1 MSKNGNERRVF
12 VESKECEAG
21 IRLLR
26 RLSKELEWQ
35 IEKNRRNEEGIILA
49 MIGILERNRHK
60 LMRESRDQLMNLKTR
75 VIYEDE
81 KEEVNKKEIEMSKKI
96 ISKIDEGK
104 EKSKKITFK
113 EEKKKEIKKGVSKSK
128 LVFGQFDDIKSCE
141 DRLIIEI
148 ENGRNE
154 TGSWEDPIPSNNGV
168 PYDHFERRIFDKY
181 VDYWRNSK
189 LSVPFSTWISED
201 RLDRKRPS
209 SIMCFELIEEN
220 SNISCKSI
228 QEAIYRIRRFEQDFQ
243 AIPKE
248 IVFPLIEKGI
258 LINNSKN
265 MLNNCSGNS
274 GSDGNSNNNIDH
286 LEFNRAKIKNHD
298 IIEKNKLNSQSSFK
312 VPQSLFFSMVISD
325 HEHKIHNKL
334 SKSGAISSEPIKG
347 NDKKMTC
354 LASNG
359 NDSSPE
365 KDNIGK
371 KQCNCDF
378 YKLRQKFIE
387 EYNLYNLI
395 GPNSNFEKLDQS
407 IESNLRLWMG
417 AYYLPRNDKR
427 TRGGEDG
434 WFLSEDL
441 QSMGVADGVGE
452 WEDLSGKSA
461 RMFSNSIMKNSLH
474 YIKSNR
480 DRGLCKPS
488 VLAKDSLKVGLDHC
502 EKNGVHGASTALVA
516 CFDHYSGNIGFA
528 NMGDSGALVL
538 RRLQFDTGKLEIVR
552 RVKEMQHEFNCPY
565 QFAALPPEH
574 EWQELIEKGFH
585 DIVRLAK
592 IEKRNKEE
600 PDGVDHEY
608 SMQLACDDPEL
619 SQLLEVPLKEGDMVI
634 LGTDG
639 LFDNLFDFEI
649 TSISGLSFSPIES
662 KLFYNCLDY
671 TTTPMVIAKSIALSA
686 YYKSLDPFSKT
697 PFANQAKRFYS
708 GGRNSF
714 FKSQCFSGG
723 KEDDISVLVAWVVHK
738 DDFETLTKN
747 SPHYCD
753 ISKKL

>member
-1 MSKNGNERRVF
+1 MNGYERRVF

-21 IRLLR
+21 IRFLK
-26 RLSKELEWQ
+26 RLSKELERQ
-35 IEKNRRNEEGIILA
+35 NGNNKNNKEGIILA
-49 MIGILERNRHK
+49 MAGILERNRQR
-60 LMRESRDQLMNLKTR
+60 LIRETRDQLLNLKTR
-75 VIYEDE
+75 IICEDE
-81 KEEVNKKEIEMSKKI
+81 IEEIQRKDI
-96 ISKIDEGK
+96 
-104 EKSKKITFK
+104 EKSRKKMNVEEGNRKIKKSILK
-113 EEKKKEIKKGVSKSK
+113 EEKKKEIKEGINKSK
-128 LVFGQFDDIKSCE
+128 LVFGELDEEKNRE
-141 DRLIIEI
+141 DRFIIKI

-168 PYDHFERRIFDKY
+168 PYDHFERRIYDKY

-189 LSVPFSTWISED
+189 LSVPFSTWISGEKM
-201 RLDRKRPS
+201 DRKRSS
-209 SIMCFELIEEN
+209 SIMSFELIEEN
-220 SNISCKSI
+220 SSISCKSI

-248 IVFPLIEKGI
+248 IIFPLIEKGI
-258 LINNSKN
+258 LVNNSKN
-265 MLNNCSGNS
+265 TLDNFSGNTWK
-274 GSDGNSNNNIDH
+274 DNNYNH
-286 LEFNRAKIKNHD
+286 LEFNRAKIKNQD
-298 IIEKNKLNSQSSFK
+298 IIEKNQLNLQSSFK

-325 HEHKIHNKL
+325 HENMIHSKL
-334 SKSGAISSEPIKG
+334 SKTGIITNEQIKG
-347 NDKKMTC
+347 NDKKMTN
-354 LASNG
+354 LVINN
-359 NDSSPE
+359 NDSLLE
-365 KDNIGK
+365 KDNINK

-387 EYNLYNLI
+387 EYNLYELI
-395 GPNSNFEKLDQS
+395 GSNSNLEKLDQS
-407 IESNLRLWMG
+407 MESNLRLWMG

-427 TRGGEDG
+427 ARGGEDG

-461 RMFSNSIMKNSLH
+461 RVFSNSIMKNSLQ

-480 DRGLCKPS
+480 DRSLEKPS
-488 VLAKDSLKVGLDHC
+488 ILAKDSLKVGLDHC
-502 EKNGVHGASTALVA
+502 EKSGVHGASTALVA

-565 QFAALPPEH
+565 QFANLPPEH
-574 EWQELIEKGFH
+574 EWDELIEKGFH

-592 IEKRNKEE
+592 IEKKNKE
-600 PDGVDHEY
+600 DSNIMDDKY

-708 GGRNSF
+708 GGKNSLF
-714 FKSQCFSGG
+714 ESQSFSGG

>member
-1 MSKNGNERRVF
+1 MLKNENERIF

-21 IRLLR
+21 IRLLKS
-26 RLSKELEWQ
+26 LSRELAKQ
-35 IEKNRRNEEGIILA
+35 NGSVQRKKEGIILA
-49 MIGILERNRHK
+49 MMGILERNRQK
-60 LMRESRDQLMNLKTR
+60 LIRESRDQLLNLKT
-75 VIYEDE
+75 
-81 KEEVNKKEIEMSKKI
+81 KI
-96 ISKIDEGK
+96 ICENEKQFTK
-104 EKSKKITFK
+104 KRTEKSNGIKNNVEEK
-113 EEKKKEIKKGVSKSK
+113 EKKKEIRKKLSESK
-128 LVFGQFDDIKSCE
+128 LVYAEVYDENNCQERI
-141 DRLIIEI
+141 IIEI

-154 TGSWEDPIPSNNGV
+154 AGSWEDPIPSNNGV

-181 VDYWRNSK
+181 IDYWRNSK
-189 LSVPFSTWISED
+189 LLVPFSTWLGEERIERRST
-201 RLDRKRPS
+201 
-209 SIMCFELIEEN
+209 SIMNFELIEEN
-220 SNISCKSI
+220 NNVSCKSI

-265 MLNNCSGNS
+265 MLNNCYGNNR
-274 GSDGNSNNNIDH
+274 SDYYNVSNRS
-286 LEFNRAKIKNHD
+286 EFNRAKIKSQDN
-298 IIEKNKLNSQSSFK
+298 IEVNMLSSLSSFK
-312 VPQSLFFSMVISD
+312 VPQSLFFSMVIND
-325 HEHKIHNKL
+325 HENRIHDKSNKL
-334 SKSGAISSEPIKG
+334 EEINSEKITSLVS
-347 NDKKMTC
+347 ND
-354 LASNG
+354 
-359 NDSSPE
+359 NDSPPE
-365 KDNIGK
+365 KDMIGK

-395 GPNSNFEKLDQS
+395 GTNSNFEKLDHS
-407 IESNLRLWMG
+407 LESNLRLWMG

-434 WFLSEDL
+434 WFVSEDL

-461 RMFSNSIMKNSLH
+461 RMFSNSIMRNSLQ
-474 YIKSNR
+474 YIKNNR
-480 DRGLCKPS
+480 DKKLGNPS
-488 VLAKDSLKVGLDHC
+488 VLAKNSLKEGLGNC
-502 EKNGVHGASTALVA
+502 QKNGVHGASTALVA
-516 CFDHYSGNIGFA
+516 CFDHYSGTIGFA

-565 QFAALPPEH
+565 QFATLPPEN
-574 EWQELIEKGFH
+574 EWPELLEKGYH

-592 IEKRNKEE
+592 IEKKNKEE
-600 PDGVDHEY
+600 PNNINFED
-608 SMQLACDDPEL
+608 SIQLACDDPEL

-686 YYKSLDPFSKT
+686 YYKSLDPYSKT

-708 GGRNSF
+708 GGRNSLF
-714 FKSQCFSGG
+714 DIQSFSGG

-738 DDFETLTKN
+738 NDFETLTKN

>member
-1 MSKNGNERRVF
+1 MLMNGYERRVF

-21 IRLLR
+21 IRFLK
-26 RLSKELEWQ
+26 RLSKELERQ
-35 IEKNRRNEEGIILA
+35 NGNNKNNKEGIILA
-49 MIGILERNRHK
+49 MAGILERNRQR
-60 LMRESRDQLMNLKTR
+60 LIRETRDQLLNLKTR
-75 VIYEDE
+75 IICEDE
-81 KEEVNKKEIEMSKKI
+81 IEEIQRKDI
-96 ISKIDEGK
+96 
-104 EKSKKITFK
+104 EKSRKKMNVEEGNRKIKKSILK
-113 EEKKKEIKKGVSKSK
+113 EEKKKEIKEGINKSK
-128 LVFGQFDDIKSCE
+128 LVFGELDEEKNRE
-141 DRLIIEI
+141 DRFIIKI

-168 PYDHFERRIFDKY
+168 PYDHFERRIYDKY

-189 LSVPFSTWISED
+189 LSVPFSTWISGEKM
-201 RLDRKRPS
+201 DRKRSS
-209 SIMCFELIEEN
+209 SIMSFELIEEN
-220 SNISCKSI
+220 SSISCKSI

-248 IVFPLIEKGI
+248 IIFPLIEKGI

-265 MLNNCSGNS
+265 TLDNFSGNTWK
-274 GSDGNSNNNIDH
+274 DNNYNH
-286 LEFNRAKIKNHD
+286 LEFNRAKIKNQD
-298 IIEKNKLNSQSSFK
+298 IIEKNQLNLQSSFK

-325 HEHKIHNKL
+325 HENMIHSKL
-334 SKSGAISSEPIKG
+334 SKTGIITNEQIKG
-347 NDKKMTC
+347 NDKKMTN
-354 LASNG
+354 LVINN
-359 NDSSPE
+359 NDSLLE
-365 KDNIGK
+365 KDNINK

-387 EYNLYNLI
+387 EYNLYELI
-395 GPNSNFEKLDQS
+395 GSNSNLEKLDQS
-407 IESNLRLWMG
+407 MESNLRLWMG

-427 TRGGEDG
+427 ARGGEDG

-461 RMFSNSIMKNSLH
+461 RVFSNSIMKNSLQ

-480 DRGLCKPS
+480 DRSLEKPS
-488 VLAKDSLKVGLDHC
+488 ILAKDSLKVGLDHC
-502 EKNGVHGASTALVA
+502 EKSGVHGASTALVA

-565 QFAALPPEH
+565 QFANLPPEH
-574 EWQELIEKGFH
+574 EWDELIEKGFH

-592 IEKRNKEE
+592 IEKKNKE
-600 PDGVDHEY
+600 DSNIMDDKY

-708 GGRNSF
+708 GGKNSLF
-714 FKSQCFSGG
+714 ESQSFSGG

>member
-1 MSKNGNERRVF
+1 MSMTGYERRVF
-12 VESKECEAG
+12 VQSKECEAG
-21 IRLLR
+21 IRFLK
-26 RLSKELEWQ
+26 RLSKELE
-35 IEKNRRNEEGIILA
+35 ERNKKNENNNEGIILA
-49 MIGILERNRHK
+49 MAGILERNRQR
-60 LMRESRDQLMNLKTR
+60 LIRETRDQLLNLKTR
-75 VIYEDE
+75 IICEDE
-81 KEEVNKKEIEMSKKI
+81 KEEIQKKDI
-96 ISKIDEGK
+96 
-104 EKSKKITFK
+104 EKSRKKMNGMKDVDRKTKKSTLK
-113 EEKKKEIKKGVSKSK
+113 EEKNKEIKEGINKSK
-128 LVFGQFDDIKSCE
+128 IVFGELDEEKSRE
-141 DRLIIEI
+141 DRFIIKI

-168 PYDHFERRIFDKY
+168 PYDHFERRIYDKY

-189 LSVPFSTWISED
+189 LSVPFSTWISREKI
-201 RLDRKRPS
+201 DRKRSS
-209 SIMCFELIEEN
+209 SIMSFELIEEN
-220 SNISCKSI
+220 STISCKSI
-228 QEAIYRIRRFEQDFQ
+228 QEAIYRMRRFEQDFQ

-248 IVFPLIEKGI
+248 IIFPLIEKGI

-265 MLNNCSGNS
+265 ALDNCSGNS
-274 GSDGNSNNNIDH
+274 VKDNH
-286 LEFNRAKIKNHD
+286 LEFNRAKIKNQD
-298 IIEKNKLNSQSSFK
+298 IIENNQLNLRSSFK
-312 VPQSLFFSMVISD
+312 VPQSLFFSMVIND
-325 HEHKIHNKL
+325 HENMIHSKL
-334 SKSGAISSEPIKG
+334 SKTGITTNEQIKG
-347 NDKKMTC
+347 NEKKMAN
-354 LASNG
+354 LVLNNS
-359 NDSSPE
+359 DSLLE
-365 KDNIGK
+365 KDNINK
-371 KQCNCDF
+371 KQCDCDF

-387 EYNLYNLI
+387 EYNLYELI
-395 GPNSNFEKLDQS
+395 GSNSNLEKLDQS
-407 IESNLRLWMG
+407 MESNLRLWMG

-427 TRGGEDG
+427 ARGGEDG
-434 WFLSEDL
+434 WFLSEDI

-461 RMFSNSIMKNSLH
+461 RVFSNSIMKNSLQ
-474 YIKSNR
+474 YIKNNR
-480 DRGLCKPS
+480 DRSLGKPS
-488 VLAKDSLKVGLDHC
+488 ILAKDSLKVGLDHC
-502 EKNGVHGASTALVA
+502 EKSGVHGASTALVA

-565 QFAALPPEH
+565 QFANLPPEH
-574 EWQELIEKGFH
+574 EWDELIEKGFH

-592 IEKRNKEE
+592 IEKKNKEDSNIMDE
-600 PDGVDHEY
+600 KY

-708 GGRNSF
+708 GCRNSF
-714 FKSQCFSGG
+714 FESQPFSGG

>member
-1 MSKNGNERRVF
+1 MNGYERRVF

-21 IRLLR
+21 IRFLK
-26 RLSKELEWQ
+26 RLSKELERQ
-35 IEKNRRNEEGIILA
+35 NGNNKNNKEGIILA
-49 MIGILERNRHK
+49 MAGILERNRQR
-60 LMRESRDQLMNLKTR
+60 LIRETRDQLLNLKTR
-75 VIYEDE
+75 IICEDE
-81 KEEVNKKEIEMSKKI
+81 IEEIQRKDI
-96 ISKIDEGK
+96 
-104 EKSKKITFK
+104 EKSRKKMNVEEGNRKIKKSILK
-113 EEKKKEIKKGVSKSK
+113 EEKKKEIKEGINKSK
-128 LVFGQFDDIKSCE
+128 LVFGELDEEKNRE
-141 DRLIIEI
+141 DRFIIKI

-168 PYDHFERRIFDKY
+168 PYDHFERRIYDKY

-189 LSVPFSTWISED
+189 LSVPFSTWISGEKM
-201 RLDRKRPS
+201 DRKRSS
-209 SIMCFELIEEN
+209 SIMSFELIEEN
-220 SNISCKSI
+220 SSISCKSI

-248 IVFPLIEKGI
+248 IIFPLIEKGI

-265 MLNNCSGNS
+265 TLDNFSGNTWK
-274 GSDGNSNNNIDH
+274 DNNYNH
-286 LEFNRAKIKNHD
+286 LEFNRAKIKNQD
-298 IIEKNKLNSQSSFK
+298 IIEKNQLNLQSSFK

-325 HEHKIHNKL
+325 HENMIHSKL
-334 SKSGAISSEPIKG
+334 SKTGIITNEQIKG
-347 NDKKMTC
+347 NDKKMTN
-354 LASNG
+354 LVINN
-359 NDSSPE
+359 NDSLLE
-365 KDNIGK
+365 KDNINK

-387 EYNLYNLI
+387 EYNLYELI
-395 GPNSNFEKLDQS
+395 GSNSNLEKLDQS
-407 IESNLRLWMG
+407 MESNLRLWMG

-427 TRGGEDG
+427 ARGGEDG

-461 RMFSNSIMKNSLH
+461 RVFSNSIMKNSLQ

-480 DRGLCKPS
+480 DRSLEKPS
-488 VLAKDSLKVGLDHC
+488 ILAKDSLKVGLDHC
-502 EKNGVHGASTALVA
+502 EKSGVHGASTALVA

-565 QFAALPPEH
+565 QFANLPPEH
-574 EWQELIEKGFH
+574 EWDELIEKGFH

-592 IEKRNKEE
+592 IEKKNKE
-600 PDGVDHEY
+600 DSNIMDDKY

-708 GGRNSF
+708 GGKNSLF
-714 FKSQCFSGG
+714 ESQSFSGG

>member
-1 MSKNGNERRVF
+1 MLMNGYERRVF
-12 VESKECEAG
+12 VESKECEAS
-21 IRLLR
+21 IRFLK
-26 RLSKELEWQ
+26 RLSKELERQ
-35 IEKNRRNEEGIILA
+35 NGNNKNNKEGIILA
-49 MIGILERNRHK
+49 MAGILERNRQR
-60 LMRESRDQLMNLKTR
+60 LIRETRDQLLNLKTR
-75 VIYEDE
+75 IICEDE
-81 KEEVNKKEIEMSKKI
+81 IEEIQRKDI
-96 ISKIDEGK
+96 
-104 EKSKKITFK
+104 EKSRKKMNVEEGNRKIKKSILK
-113 EEKKKEIKKGVSKSK
+113 EEKKKEIKEGINKSK
-128 LVFGQFDDIKSCE
+128 LVFGELDEEKNRE
-141 DRLIIEI
+141 DRFIIKI

-168 PYDHFERRIFDKY
+168 PYDHFERRIYDKY

-189 LSVPFSTWISED
+189 LSVPFSTWISGEKM
-201 RLDRKRPS
+201 DRKRSS
-209 SIMCFELIEEN
+209 SIMSFELIEEN
-220 SNISCKSI
+220 SSISCKSI

-248 IVFPLIEKGI
+248 IIFPLIEKGI

-265 MLNNCSGNS
+265 TLDNFSGNTWK
-274 GSDGNSNNNIDH
+274 DNNYNH
-286 LEFNRAKIKNHD
+286 LEFNRAKIKNQD
-298 IIEKNKLNSQSSFK
+298 IIEKNQLNLQSSFK

-325 HEHKIHNKL
+325 HENMIHSKL
-334 SKSGAISSEPIKG
+334 SKTGIITNEQIKG
-347 NDKKMTC
+347 NDKKMTN
-354 LASNG
+354 LVINN
-359 NDSSPE
+359 NDSLLE
-365 KDNIGK
+365 KDNINK

-387 EYNLYNLI
+387 EYNLYELI
-395 GPNSNFEKLDQS
+395 GSNSNLEKLDQS
-407 IESNLRLWMG
+407 MESNLRLWMG

-427 TRGGEDG
+427 ARGGEDG

-461 RMFSNSIMKNSLH
+461 RVFSNSIMKNSLQ
-474 YIKSNR
+474 YIKNNR
-480 DRGLCKPS
+480 DRSLEKPS
-488 VLAKDSLKVGLDHC
+488 ILAKDSLKVGLDHC
-502 EKNGVHGASTALVA
+502 EKSGVHGASTALVA

-565 QFAALPPEH
+565 QFANLPPEH
-574 EWQELIEKGFH
+574 EWDELIEKGFH

-592 IEKRNKEE
+592 IEKKNKE
-600 PDGVDHEY
+600 DSNIMDDKY

-708 GGRNSF
+708 GGKNSLF
-714 FKSQCFSGG
+714 ESQSFSGG